1 MKNYTD
7 TYTAVRNRLM
17 DLLDEKQ
24 MSLHKLSTASGIA
37 PSTIK
42 NIIYGKSINP
52 GIVTLKILCDGLG
65 VSLIEFFSTE
75 EFKNLEEEIK

>member
-1 MKNYTD
+1 MDNFTN
-7 TYTAVRNRLM
+7 TYIAVRNRLI
-17 DLLDEKQ
+17 DLLEEKQ
-24 MSLHKLSTASGIA
+24 ITLHKLSTVSGLA

-42 NIIYGKSINP
+42 NIIYGKSVNP

-65 VSLIEFFSTE
+65 VSLVEFFSTE